1 MDGHMLISVADRG
14 PGIDADAL
22 PLIFERF
29 YRVRSEKTVT
39 GSGLGL
45 YICRQIIQ
53 AHRGKIWAESSP
65 GEGTTF
71 FIELPI
77 NPSN

>member
-1 MDGHMLISVADRG
+1 VLVTFADHG
-14 PGIDADAL
+14 PGIGADAL
-22 PLIFERF
+22 PMIFERF

-45 YICRQIIQ
+45 YICKQIIQ
-53 AHRGKIWAESSP
+53 AHRGKIWAESTP

-71 FIELPI
+71 YIELPI